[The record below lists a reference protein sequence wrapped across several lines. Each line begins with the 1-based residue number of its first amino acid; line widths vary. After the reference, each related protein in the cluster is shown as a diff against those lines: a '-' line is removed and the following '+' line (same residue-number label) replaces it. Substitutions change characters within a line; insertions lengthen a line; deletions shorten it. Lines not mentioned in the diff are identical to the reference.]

1 MGGGT
6 SFGKGE
12 RMASQS
18 RAKHDRADDARQ
30 VSSWGSE
37 TGGAWGRQPV
47 EAEPDRFGPA
57 LARKWEEAWRRAR
70 AADQSG

>member
-1 MGGGT
+1 MGAGT

-12 RMASQS
+12 RMAFQS
-18 RAKHDRADDARQ
+18 RAKADRADDARQ

-37 TGGAWGRQPV
+37 TGRAWGRQPV

-57 LARKWEEAWRRAR
+57 LEQKWEDAWRRAR
-70 AADQSG
+70 AADRSG